1 MIKIICESNE
11 EFSQIQRALKFIA
24 VALCVPEN
32 KLRVVQPDDAI
43 LDKRLGVDDVRA
55 AAKNENIT
63 VEEARELLKSVDG
76 TISETI
82 NEILAIA
89 AQIREEC

>member
-1 MIKIICESNE
+1 
-11 EFSQIQRALKFIA
+11 
-24 VALCVPEN
+24 
-32 KLRVVQPDDAI
+32 
-43 LDKRLGVDDVRA
+43 LGVDDVRA